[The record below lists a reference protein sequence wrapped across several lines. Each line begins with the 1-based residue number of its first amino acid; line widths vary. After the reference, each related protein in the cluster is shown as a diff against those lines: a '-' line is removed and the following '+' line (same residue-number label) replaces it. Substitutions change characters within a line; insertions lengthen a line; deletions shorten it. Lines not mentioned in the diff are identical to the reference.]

1 MLDLD
6 KWYESALLDLYI
18 MVWERYARSIH
29 NGVRADVLDISFNF
43 TIFSTGKELSLAFVE
58 RIRIEFSWEN
68 TKRVS
73 MKAAGNEIVV
83 GIRVNF
89 DWKKTENR

>member
-1 MLDLD
+1 MGSIEYL
-6 KWYESALLDLYI
+6 
-18 MVWERYARSIH
+18 MVWERFARSIH
-29 NGVRADVLDISFNF
+29 NGLRADVLDL

-89 DWKKTENR
+89 DRK